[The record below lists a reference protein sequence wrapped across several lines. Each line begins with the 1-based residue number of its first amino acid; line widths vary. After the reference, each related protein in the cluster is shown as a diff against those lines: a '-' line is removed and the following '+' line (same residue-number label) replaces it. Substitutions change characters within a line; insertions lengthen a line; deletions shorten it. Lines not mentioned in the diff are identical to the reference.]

1 MILLFLAAF
10 VIFLFQKQGPSQK
23 KNIINHLKFVPKN
36 KTLTAKSSTA
46 NKLSVHTLEDML
58 QGFGSNIHVQESNAR
73 LKKMVTASPEI
84 LENIANSILQEIGK
98 NTVFVFSEAQS
109 LFLFWKGKLEKYAS
123 PEDLRKKLEQLD
135 RQYRDVESLW
145 KKMGDNAP
153 ENIKVI
159 PDILDG
165 KSTYA
170 LEMLDENGDPLQV
183 YMTEEGVLLRLS
195 NGKLLDKPLTPQ
207 EATQKISEF

>member
-1 MILLFLAAF
+1 
-10 VIFLFQKQGPSQK
+10 
-23 KNIINHLKFVPKN
+23 
-36 KTLTAKSSTA
+36 
-46 NKLSVHTLEDML
+46 
-58 QGFGSNIHVQESNAR
+58 
-73 LKKMVTASPEI
+73 MVTASPEI